1 MNPCILATTY
11 ILAVVCTT
19 SYSSQ
24 FTYALIGMLLLGL
37 QHVPTPA
44 LFLSALLAA
53 QLVSSQSVATTIVVT
68 VAPAIPSD
76 APSFVD
82 HDAFTSAILNSTN
95 TYRATY
101 NASAVRW
108 NSTLEDFAQSYLDTS
123 SSSSSSSSR
132 RRDGETCD
140 MQHSGGPYGE
150 NLALGCSTAGSCVD
164 AWASEVA
171 AYDYGA
177 PGFGE
182 TTGHFTQLV
191 WRDTTDVGC
200 GAKLCPGNGGWY
212 LACEYWPRGNVEGAY
227 ADEVG
232 QPQGVGAGLRPS
244 LATMLV
250 GAAAVVACWGL
261 V

>member
-1 MNPCILATTY
+1 MTISILLPHTAIPLY
-11 ILAVVCTT
+11 VL
-19 SYSSQ
+19 
-24 FTYALIGMLLLGL
+24 
-37 QHVPTPA
+37 
-44 LFLSALLAA
+44 LFLLAFA
-53 QLVSSQSVATTIVVT
+53 QLVNCQTVVQTIVVT
-68 VAPAIPSD
+68 VAPAIPSE

-108 NSTLEDFAQSYLDTS
+108 NSTLESFASTYVQ
-123 SSSSSSSSR
+123 SSSR

-140 MQHSGGPYGE
+140 MKHSGGPYGE
-150 NLALGCSTAGSCVD
+150 NLALGCSDAGSCVD
-164 AWASEVA
+164 AWASEAA
-171 AYDYGA
+171 AYDYGD
-177 PGFGE
+177 PKFGE
-182 TTGHFTQLV
+182 DTGHFTQLV

-227 ADEVG
+227 SDEVG
-232 QPQGVGAGLRPS
+232 QPEGVGTVLRPS
-244 LATMLV
+244 GL
-250 GAAAVVACWGL
+250 AAVLVAAGAVVTWWGL

>member
-1 MNPCILATTY
+1 MAIPL
-11 ILAVVCTT
+11 
-19 SYSSQ
+19 
-24 FTYALIGMLLLGL
+24 FALS
-37 QHVPTPA
+37 
-44 LFLSALLAA
+44 FLLAFA
-53 QLVSSQSVATTIVVT
+53 QLVSCQTVVQTIVVT
-68 VAPAIPSD
+68 VAPAIPSE

-108 NSTLEDFAQSYLDTS
+108 NSTLESFATTYVQSS

-132 RRDGETCD
+132 RRDGGEKCD
-140 MQHSGGPYGE
+140 MKHSGGPYGE
-150 NLALGCSTAGSCVD
+150 NLALGCSSAGSCVD
-164 AWASEVA
+164 AWAGEA
-171 AYDYGA
+171 ALYDYGE

-182 TTGHFTQLV
+182 ATGHFTQLV
-191 WRDTTDVGC
+191 WRGTTDVGC
-200 GAKLCPGNGGWY
+200 GARLCPGNFGWY

-232 QPQGVGAGLRPS
+232 RPAEGEGGGTGLRPS
-244 LATMLV
+244 GRAAVLVAV
-250 GAAAVVACWGL
+250 GAVVMWWGL